1 MRWIKQVVPTLLIVA
16 ALAVALVTLFTDHK
30 SDYGSVSPIGGSVEL
45 PKGTVK
51 VFYEGAPG
59 QRGSPKLAVP
69 VSFQVVPAGGG
80 APVPLEPTAKNG
92 TSETQVQRSEDITSL
107 GSIAKLDVPAE
118 GTYLVRVRSA
128 GALGSSLSFG
138 TDPFT
143 AVVRRWEVF
152 AVLFGL
158 ALLIAFIPGP
168 GRWSRGR
175 EEEDV
180 GWSSDPR
187 APYPSSR

>member
-1 MRWIKQVVPTLLIVA
+1 V
-16 ALAVALVTLFTDHK
+16 
-30 SDYGSVSPIGGSVEL
+30 
-45 PKGTVK
+45 
-51 VFYEGAPG
+51 
-59 QRGSPKLAVP
+59 
-69 VSFQVVPAGGG
+69 
-80 APVPLEPTAKNG
+80 
-92 TSETQVQRSEDITSL
+92 QVQRSEDVNSF

-118 GTYLVRVRSA
+118 GTYAVRMRSA

-143 AVVRRWEVF
+143 AVVRRWELF
-152 AVLFGL
+152 AILLGL
-158 ALLIAFIPGP
+158 AILIAFIPRP

-175 EEEDV
+175 EEEDA